1 MMTLLE
7 FPYKTLV
14 PIAILLSLLPFFPEP
29 HLVEKVRMLVNGNLS
44 KPIDI
49 VDLLWHSWAPVLL
62 AAKLIRDFVL

>member
-1 MMTLLE
+1 MEILN

-29 HLVEKVRMLVNGNLS
+29 HLVEKIRRLSNGTLS

-49 VDLLWHSWAPVLL
+49 IDLLWHSWALVFL
-62 AAKLIRDFVL
+62 AVKLIRDFVL